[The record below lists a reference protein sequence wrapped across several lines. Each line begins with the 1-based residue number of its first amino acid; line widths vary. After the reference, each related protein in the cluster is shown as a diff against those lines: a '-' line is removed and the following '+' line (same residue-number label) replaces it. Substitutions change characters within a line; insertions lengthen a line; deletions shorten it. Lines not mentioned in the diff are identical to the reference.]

1 MSIQKKD
8 SFAFAEESVE
18 QDSEVFMGSLGV
30 DSFFTNMSPEE
41 SIDID
46 AKYIF
51 WKYWKRRKLNRT

>member
-18 QDSEVFMGSLGV
+18 QDSEDFMGSLGV

-41 SIDID
+41 TIDID

-51 WKYWKRRKLNRT
+51 